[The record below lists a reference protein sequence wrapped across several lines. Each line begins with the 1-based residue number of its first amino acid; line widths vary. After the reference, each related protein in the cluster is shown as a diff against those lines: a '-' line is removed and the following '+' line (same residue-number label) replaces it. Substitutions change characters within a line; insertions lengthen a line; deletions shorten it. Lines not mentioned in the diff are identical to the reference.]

1 MLVHTVLVLLAIAP
15 APADAALPRGT
26 VVETLHGADPEQT
39 YALYLPS
46 AYDPAHPAPIVY
58 VLDPRGRALLALE
71 LFRPAAEA
79 LGFVLASSYRTRSD
93 EKADLNTPA
102 LQAMWADTHARL
114 ALDDDRVF
122 LAGFSGTA
130 RVAVALASA
139 AQGRVRGVV
148 GAGAGFEPRPI
159 AKGDLGFLYFGA
171 SGDAD
176 FNYDEMQGMDET
188 LFELGVPYRCEVF
201 PGPHSWMPEAVATRA
216 LRWMAL
222 RSQPHPS
229 EAVLNAA
236 WSEDVARARELD
248 AAGRLHEAWRQW
260 SWIARDYA
268 GRRDTSEAEARAK
281 ALLASEARKAES
293 KSRRKDGERE
303 RAAIDRAQQTIAQAK
318 AAGDDLSGLPQL
330 LSDLRIA
337 ELRKK
342 AAGEGPEALSA
353 RRVLSSVQSQVGF
366 YLPRDASQRGA
377 YAEAAL
383 YLTIASEIRPEDA
396 QVWYHLA
403 AAQARAGRTKS
414 GLSSLAKALDAGF
427 ADRARLESDADLA
440 SLRRDPGYQKL
451 VSRLP

>member
-1 MLVHTVLVLLAIAP
+1 MLLPTVLVLLAIAP
-15 APADAALPRGT
+15 NPADPPLPRGT
-26 VVETLHGADPEQT
+26 VVETLHGEDPDEA

-46 AYDPAHPAPIVY
+46 AYDPARPSPIVY
-58 VLDPRGRALLALE
+58 VMDPRGRALLALE
-71 LFRPAAEA
+71 LFRPGAET

-93 EKADLNTPA
+93 EATDVNTPA

-114 ALDDDRVF
+114 SLDDEKVF

-130 RVAVALASA
+130 RVAVTLASA

-171 SGDAD
+171 SGDSD
-176 FNYDEMQGMDET
+176 FNYGEMQETDEK
-188 LFELGVPYRCEVF
+188 LFELGVPYRYEVF

-222 RSQPHPS
+222 HSSPPGTFR
-229 EAVLNAA
+229 EASWNRDLG
-236 WSEDVARARELD
+236 RARELER
-248 AAGRLHEAWRQW
+248 AGRLQEAWRLW
-260 SWIARDYA
+260 SWISRDYA
-268 GRRDTSEAEARAK
+268 GTHDTSEPQARAA
-281 ALLASEARKAES
+281 ALAASEPRKAEV
-293 KSRRKDGERE
+293 KADRKRRERE
-303 RAAIDRAQQTIAQAK
+303 RAAIERAQVSIAQAR
-318 AAGDDLSGLPQL
+318 ATDDPSVLPRL

-342 AAGEGPEALSA
+342 AAGEGAEALSA
-353 RRVLSSVQSQVGF
+353 RRVLSSVQSQVAF

-377 YAEAAL
+377 HAEAAL
-383 YLTIASEIRPEDA
+383 YLTIASEIRPEDP
-396 QVWYHLA
+396 QVWYRLA
-403 AAQARAGRTKS
+403 AAQARAGRSKS
-414 GLSSLAKALDAGF
+414 ALSSLAKALDAGF
-427 ADRARLESDADLA
+427 DDRARLEGDADLA

>member
-1 MLVHTVLVLLAIAP
+1 MLFPILLLHAATSVPAEAP
-15 APADAALPRGT
+15 LPRGK
-26 VVETLHGADPEQT
+26 VAESLHGEDPEQT
-39 YALYLPS
+39 YALYLPT
-46 AYDPAHPAPIVY
+46 AYDPARPSPIVY
-58 VLDPRGRALLALE
+58 VLDPRGRALLALDR
-71 LFRPAAEA
+71 FRPGAES

-93 EKADLNTPA
+93 EATDVNTPA

-114 ALDDDRVF
+114 SVDDERVF

-130 RVAVALASA
+130 RVALTLASA
-139 AQGRVRGVV
+139 AKGRLRGVV

-171 SGDAD
+171 SGDSD
-176 FNYDEMQGMDET
+176 FNYGEMQETDEK
-188 LFELGVPYRCEVF
+188 LFELGVPYRYEVF

-222 RSQPHPS
+222 RSQARVS
-229 EAVLNAA
+229 ESVLDTA
-236 WSEDVARARELD
+236 WSEDVARARELETS
-248 AAGRLHEAWRQW
+248 GRLQEAWRQW

-268 GRRDTSEAEARAK
+268 GARDTGEAEARAK

-293 KSRRKDGERE
+293 KARRKDRERE
-303 RAAIDRAQQTIAQAK
+303 RAAIARAQETIAQAK
-318 AAGDDLSGLPQL
+318 ASGDDLAGLPKL

-337 ELRKK
+337 DLRKK
-342 AAGEGPEALSA
+342 AAGEGPDALSA
-353 RRVLSSVQSQVGF
+353 QRVLNSVQSQVAF

-377 YAEAAL
+377 YGEAAL

-414 GLSSLAKALDAGF
+414 ALSSLAKALDAGF
-427 ADRARLESDADLA
+427 DDRARLESDADLA
-440 SLRRDPGYQKL
+440 SLRRDPGYSKL